1 VLAAPEINFHAL
13 IKGAAGKDGART
25 RFERLITQ
33 LVKLD
38 HGAARRV
45 EANPGDWGL
54 DIIVGDFGEGRIM
67 VWQAKYFIDGV
78 RAVQKTQIAE
88 ALAQV
93 MKKAAEEK
101 FLVEVWTLCLPVS
114 LDPATTKWWDTWK
127 KDKEKPGRRSAARGC
142 LEWG

>member
-25 RFERLITQ
+25 PFERLITQ

-54 DIIVGDFGEGRIM
+54 DIIVGDFGEGGS
-67 VWQAKYFIDGV
+67 WSGKPSKHGLV
-78 RAVQKTQIAE
+78 RV
-88 ALAQV
+88 LR
-93 MKKAAEEK
+93 
-101 FLVEVWTLCLPVS
+101 L
-114 LDPATTKWWDTWK
+114 
-127 KDKEKPGRRSAARGC
+127 R
-142 LEWG
+142 